1 MQRIWQKFYDEKVP
15 ASIDYPELNLY
26 QLLQLAVEEN
36 PGGSATIF
44 FGARLKYRQLDQ
56 LVTHFA
62 DGLSALGIE
71 KGDRVALLLP
81 NLPGYVI
88 AHFAVLQLGAVLVPT
103 NPLYVERELEHQLND
118 SRAVAVVTLD
128 RLYPRLAK
136 IRENTGVKHTIVM
149 GIQDFLPRILGLLYW
164 LKERPKSFTA
174 KGRGVHSYR
183 DFMSRDYPRSPGTF
197 VESDDV
203 AMLLYT
209 GGTTGISKGA
219 VLTHRNLVV
228 NVHQTRA
235 WLWAIR
241 DRQETLLCVLP
252 FFHSY
257 GLTTGL
263 HLAVMCQS
271 TMLLLPRFELADVA
285 KQIKKHRPTVFCGVP
300 SMYNAINRYP
310 GLKSEDVSSISL
322 CISGGAALPAEVQ
335 RQFEERTGGKL
346 VEGYGLTETSP
357 VAIVNPTH
365 GNRKSGT
372 IGVPISDTEAKVV
385 DLVSG
390 ETAPIDGVG
399 ELAIRGPQVMREYWQ
414 KPDETAN
421 VLRDGWLFTGD
432 MATMDE
438 DGFLSIV
445 DRKKDVIIS
454 AGMNVYPREVEEVLH
469 QHPKIVE
476 AAVIGVHSAIREEV
490 VKAYVVTEEGEE
502 LTKGEIVQFCRDK
515 LSKFK
520 IPRQVEFVK
529 ELPKS
534 AMGKVLRRVLK
545 ESDSG
550 GIKGEQ

>member
-1 MQRIWQKFYDEKVP
+1 MQKIWHRFYDDKVP
-15 ASIDYPELNLY
+15 VSIDYPDLNLY

-36 PGGSATIF
+36 RNGTVTIF
-44 FGARLKYRQLDQ
+44 FGRRHTYGQLDQ
-56 LVTHFA
+56 LVTRFA
-62 DGLSALGIE
+62 NGLSSLGIG

-88 AHFAVLQLGAVLVPT
+88 AHFAVLKLGAVLVPT

-118 SRAVAVVTLD
+118 SGTVAVVTLD
-128 RLYPRLAK
+128 RLYERLS
-136 IRENTGVKHTIVM
+136 RVRGNTGIKQVIVM
-149 GIQDFLPRILGLLYW
+149 GIQDFLPRVLGFLYR
-164 LKERPKSFTA
+164 LKERPKQLNEESL
-174 KGRGVHSYR
+174 GVHSYSK
-183 DFMSRDYPRSPGTF
+183 FISRNYPSSPDTF
-197 VESDDV
+197 VGPDDV

-209 GGTTGISKGA
+209 GGTTGVSKGA

-241 DRQETLLCVLP
+241 DRQETLLCALP

-263 HLAVMCQS
+263 HLGVMCQS
-271 TMLLLPRFELADVA
+271 AMMLVPRFELADVA

-310 GLKSEDVSSISL
+310 GLSSEDVSSISV
-322 CISGGAALPAEVQ
+322 CISGGAALPAQVQ
-335 RQFEERTGGKL
+335 RKFEERTGGKL
-346 VEGYGLTETSP
+346 VEGYGLTETAP

-365 GNRKSGT
+365 GHRKGGT
-372 IGVPISDTEAKVV
+372 IGIPISDTEARVV
-385 DLVSG
+385 DSTSG
-390 ETAPIDGVG
+390 GSVATGEVG
-399 ELAIRGPQVMREYWQ
+399 ELVLRGPQVMKEYWQ
-414 KPDETAN
+414 KPEETES
-421 VLRDGWLFTGD
+421 VIRDGWLYTGD

-438 DGFLSIV
+438 EGFVRIV

-476 AAVIGVHSAIREEV
+476 AAVIGITSKVRGEV
-490 VKAYVVTEEGEE
+490 VKAFVVVEKGEE
-502 LTKGEIVQFCRDK
+502 LSKGEIVQFCRDK

-520 IPRQVEFVK
+520 IPKQVEFVE

-534 AMGKVLRRVLK
+534 AMGKVLRRMLK
-545 ESDSG
+545 DP
-550 GIKGEQ
+550 GE